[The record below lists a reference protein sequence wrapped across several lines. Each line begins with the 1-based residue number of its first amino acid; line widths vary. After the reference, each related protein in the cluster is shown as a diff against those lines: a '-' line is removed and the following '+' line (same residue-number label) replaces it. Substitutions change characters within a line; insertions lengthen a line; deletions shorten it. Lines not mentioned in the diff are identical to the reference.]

1 MSDFHEI
8 SVDSKKTLKK
18 IADTLYQQ
26 APISN
31 GAILFVALFSFFIL
45 KNYSDSSMHFLWPAA
60 MICSA
65 VYRLYLWQKRGN
77 SSAVLSDAYWI
88 THYALGTTIVGCSWG
103 SFFLLPYVN
112 ADTTLYGAMLM
123 LFFGV
128 TASSIPVLSAS
139 LLSLVGYTL
148 PIIICFSIS
157 IYYLNSG
164 IEHYLVATVLV
175 YYTMLLLLARISNKH
190 IIHFINL
197 QFQNEALIDQL
208 REEVVQRESLIKART
223 EQLEQSNQQILDSET
238 QLKNVITG
246 AELGYWDW
254 NYQTGHYIVNN
265 RWLELL
271 GLSRSDIVNNVTDWD
286 LRIHPDDKVRVMATV
301 EEAIKKKKP
310 YVADFRMKHKKG
322 YWVWIQGAGSLIE
335 SDAFTHQP
343 IRLCGTHQDISYRK
357 SMEQELRHRATH
369 DHLTGLFNRVEL
381 EQYFQKELSRSKR
394 YQHELSIF
402 MIDIDHFKEV
412 NDTYGHL
419 VGDHILKKYAAFL
432 QNTIR
437 TTDLVARYGGE
448 EFVVILP
455 ETSIKEA
462 EELAERLRVM
472 TSNLNIE
479 LNEGTFNITI
489 SLGIATYPEHGQSYD
504 TLLEHADLAMYRAKQ
519 DGRNCVRIWS

>member
-1 MSDFHEI
+1 
-8 SVDSKKTLKK
+8 
-18 IADTLYQQ
+18 
-26 APISN
+26 
-31 GAILFVALFSFFIL
+31 
-45 KNYSDSSMHFLWPAA
+45 
-60 MICSA
+60 
-65 VYRLYLWQKRGN
+65 
-77 SSAVLSDAYWI
+77 
-88 THYALGTTIVGCSWG
+88 
-103 SFFLLPYVN
+103 
-112 ADTTLYGAMLM
+112 
-123 LFFGV
+123 
-128 TASSIPVLSAS
+128 
-139 LLSLVGYTL
+139 
-148 PIIICFSIS
+148 
-157 IYYLNSG
+157 
-164 IEHYLVATVLV
+164 
-175 YYTMLLLLARISNKH
+175 
-190 IIHFINL
+190 
-197 QFQNEALIDQL
+197 
-208 REEVVQRESLIKART
+208 
-223 EQLEQSNQQILDSET
+223 
-238 QLKNVITG
+238 
-246 AELGYWDW
+246 
-254 NYQTGHYIVNN
+254 
-265 RWLELL
+265 
-271 GLSRSDIVNNVTDWD
+271 
-286 LRIHPDDKVRVMATV
+286 
-301 EEAIKKKKP
+301 
-310 YVADFRMKHKKG
+310 HKKG

-504 TLLEHADLAMYRAKQ
+504 TLLEHTDLAIYRAKH